1 MKILVFKNNAE
12 FMTAEDQQKVYE
24 SLLNMVTAGV
34 VVLPNYCDYITS
46 VEIEDE
52 YEGEET
58 EE

>member
-1 MKILVFKNNAE
+1 
-12 FMTAEDQQKVYE
+12 MTAEDQKKVYE
-24 SLLNMVTAGV
+24 SLLKMVTVGV
-34 VVLPNYCDYITS
+34 VMLPNYCDYITS